1 MENNTLSLD
10 TNLTPKHG
18 TTENAIKYLKAE
30 LESFHSLTSEFS
42 YDCVY
47 HGITCNKLIIS
58 YLKKNISN
66 ENSNATTI
74 GAHRSDNKQ

>member
-1 MENNTLSLD
+1 MTREQNYKVIERAEKAVK
-10 TNLTPKHG
+10 KHG

-58 YLKKNISN
+58 YLEK
-66 ENSNATTI
+66 
-74 GAHRSDNKQ
+74 HKQ